1 MIGNEAAMRTER
13 IGRLLWRFSMPAIA
27 GLLVGTLYN
36 IVDRV
41 FVGRGVGTE
50 ALAAATVAFP
60 IMMILSAVSVLI
72 SVGATS
78 LISIRLGERRLD
90 DAERI
95 AGNATT
101 ILVLVPA
108 VCTAIYLA
116 FAKPILVLFGASTQV
131 LPYAMDFMRIIM
143 LGAVFGSISFG
154 MNNFIRAEGSPRFAM
169 LTQVIGAVINA
180 VLNYVFI
187 FQLQMGIKGSAL
199 ATVIGQAI
207 SAGCVLSYFFSKR
220 SVVRIRLRNL
230 TPTPAILYSV
240 AILGF
245 APFAMQIMGS
255 FVQLILNQTLKSYGG
270 DLGISAAGIMMSIA
284 MLAFMPVIGISQG
297 AQPIIGYNYGA
308 RQYRR
313 VRETLKKAIIAGT
326 VFVLAGYLVM
336 RFWPVAIVG
345 LFSKDVALRD
355 LASHAL
361 RVFFSFMP
369 IMAFQVI
376 CANYFQA
383 VNKPLP
389 ATLLG
394 LSRQLLIFLPL
405 LLILPRI
412 WGIEGVWRTAPIAD
426 VLSAIVTA
434 VFIYREM
441 KKLPKTDP
449 LPCPADPART

>member
-1 MIGNEAAMRTER
+1 MVSNEAAMRSER
-13 IGRLLWRFSMPAIA
+13 IGRLLWRFSVPAIA
-27 GLLVGTLYN
+27 GLLVSTLYN

-60 IMMILSAVSVLI
+60 IMMILGAISVLI
-72 SVGATS
+72 SIGATA
-78 LISIRLGERRLD
+78 LISIRLGERRIE

-101 ILVLVPA
+101 ILVLVP
-108 VCTAIYLA
+108 VLLTVIYLV
-116 FAKPILVLFGASTQV
+116 FARPILVLFGASPQV

-143 LGAVFGSISFG
+143 FGSVFFSISFG

-169 LTQVIGAVINA
+169 LTQVIGAVING

-187 FQLQMGIKGSAL
+187 FRMGMGIKGSAL
-199 ATVIGQAI
+199 ATVLGQAI
-207 SAGCVLSYFFSKR
+207 SAGWVLSYFFTKHSA
-220 SVVRIRLRNL
+220 VRIRLRNL
-230 TPTPAILYSV
+230 RPIPAILSRIV
-240 AILGF
+240 TLGF

-255 FVQLILNQTLKSYGG
+255 FMQLILNQTLKAYGG
-270 DLGISAAGIMMSIA
+270 DLGISAVGIMMSIA

-297 AQPIIGYNYGA
+297 AQPLIGYNYGA
-308 RQYRR
+308 RQYGR
-313 VRETLKKAIIAGT
+313 VRETLRKSVFAGT
-326 VFVLAGYLVM
+326 LVVLAGYLAM
-336 RFWPVAIVG
+336 RFWPGAIVG
-345 LFSKDVALRD
+345 LFTKDIALRN

-361 RVFFSFMP
+361 LVFFSFMP

-376 CANYFQA
+376 CSGYFQA
-383 VNKPLP
+383 VGKPVQ

-394 LSRQLLIFLPL
+394 LSRQLLIFMPL

-426 VLSAIVTA
+426 VLSAIVTG
-434 VFIYREM
+434 VFIYLEM
-441 KKLPKTDP
+441 KRLPPDKPPCPTDP
-449 LPCPADPART
+449 AHA